1 MLFESRL
8 VFNDS
13 QVREGYDN
21 TARETMFMNSSSCEA
36 NIFYLET
43 IISCPFFFSKSDLI
57 EA

>member
-1 MLFESRL
+1 MLLESRL

-21 TARETMFMNSSSCEA
+21 TARETMFMNGSSCEA

-43 IISCPFFFSKSDLI
+43 IISCPFFFFQK
-57 EA
+57 